1 MELFKTFR
9 EKFLRKAPNDSVDTA
24 SQNPSPKNT
33 TIPYLMI
40 ILLVAKFLGYLKIRV
55 IAGLFDVSGE
65 LDIFWAAFTI
75 PDMIFNVLVAGSINA
90 AIIPVFSRILFKRGD
105 EALTKLF
112 ILLNVIISVALIVL
126 SVVVFFIAD
135 DISNQIVSGG
145 IFGQFLQVSGEFQA
159 SDAVLLAKL
168 MRIMLISPMLL
179 GASSLVTAY
188 LQVYKKFIVTSLS
201 PLLYN
206 LGMIFGSILLVK
218 FANMGVVGISWS
230 VILGSLLHL
239 LIQVPTFVQIAKKTI
254 DNSAISAKA
263 TKFKKDLIFIF
274 KLSLPRA
281 LALLGEQINVLINTI
296 VSFTITQGA
305 LSAYRYAFS
314 LHLFPSQIISGSISI
329 VALPKLSELYTNEK
343 YDEYKN
349 YFNKA
354 IQDSVFLILPFVI
367 WFLILRLPIVR
378 LAYNLEWWGTVFT
391 SWSLAIL
398 SVAMLGQVIAAI
410 LIRAFYSIHETKLPL
425 ISTIATIV
433 VNLAFTYFFT
443 NFFSHYVDW
452 RPIVGQIYHQ
462 LGTGEFFPVLQSFI
476 SDLGVWFSTRNQYD
490 YAVGGIAMGFSVSII
505 FEVILNMI
513 LLNTKIKVVTWKETI
528 KPLFIKFFIS
538 IITAILMYFVYQ
550 WADTV
555 FDTSRTINVIMVLGV
570 STFAGFVIYT
580 LLSYLLKV
588 KELKTVIEKIKIF
601 IPKLSGFR
609 REKRQIN

>member
-1 MELFKTFR
+1 MDILKSLRDRFI
-9 EKFLRKAPNDSVDTA
+9 RKAPNNQSA
-24 SQNPSPKNT
+24 SADINPSPKNT
-33 TIPYLMI
+33 TIPFLMI

-55 IAGLFDVSGE
+55 IAGLFDVSAE

-90 AIIPVFSRILFKRGD
+90 AIIPVFSKILFKRGD

-112 ILLNVIISVALIVL
+112 VLLNVIISVALIVL
-126 SVVVFFIAD
+126 SVIVFFIAD

-145 IFGQFLQVSGEFQA
+145 IFGQFLQVSGEFQP
-159 SDAVLLAKL
+159 SDAILLAKL

-179 GASSLVTAY
+179 GASSLITAY
-188 LQVYKKFIVTSLS
+188 LQVYKKFIITSLS

-206 LGMIFGSILLVK
+206 LGMIIGSIILVK
-218 FANMGVVGISWS
+218 YANLGVVGISWS

-239 LIQVPTFVQIAKKTI
+239 LIQVPTFIEIAKKTI
-254 DNSAISAKA
+254 DNSTISAKA
-263 TKFKKDLIFIF
+263 SKFKKDLIFIF

-314 LHLFPSQIISGSISI
+314 LHLFPAQIISGSISI

-343 YDEYKN
+343 YDEYRN

-378 LAYNLEWWGTVFT
+378 LAYNLEWWGTIFT

-398 SVAMLGQVIAAI
+398 SVAMLGQVIASI

-425 ISTIATIV
+425 ISTIATIII
-433 VNLAFTYFFT
+433 NLAFTYFFT

-462 LGTGEFFPVLQSFI
+462 FGTGEFFTVVQSFI

-513 LLNTKIKVVTWKETI
+513 LLNTKIKVVTWTETV
-528 KPLFIKFFIS
+528 KPLLVKLFIS
-538 IITAILMYFVYQ
+538 VITAILMYFVYH

-555 FDTSRTINVIMVLGV
+555 FDTSRTINVIIVLGV
-570 STFAGFVIYT
+570 STMAGFIIYSV
-580 LLSYLLKV
+580 LSYLFKV
-588 KELKTVIEKIKIF
+588 KELNTVVKKIKIF
-601 IPKLSGFR
+601 IPKIKCLQKG
-609 REKRQIN
+609 KQAK